1 MLRKCRRLII
11 EENFMLAS
19 SSDARVTQVARNIA
33 TIDVADNITV
43 AIEQS
48 SVSEDIVI
56 FSQLMLL
63 REQRITVRVDARM
76 TPDQERAWMSTWAGS
91 GAGSSSEY
99 LFQPPSDEQSELR
112 VAHCPLFD
120 DEPFARQHAA
130 ALLRNASTFIGQALD
145 AGESVY
151 VHCKHGASRS
161 ASIVVC
167 YLMEHRAMTLLE
179 AVSWVKDK
187 RAKAGPNDG
196 FLDVLLELEENLRGA
211 RSDRDEVLSVVRRK
225 WLADYKSGRVQ
236 LNRMDRII

>member
-1 MLRKCRRLII
+1 MLTDESR
-11 EENFMLAS
+11 
-19 SSDARVTQVARNIA
+19 
-33 TIDVADNITV
+33 
-43 AIEQS
+43 
-48 SVSEDIVI
+48 
-56 FSQLMLL
+56 LL
-63 REQRITVRVDARM
+63 REQGITVRVDARM
-76 TPDQERAWMSTWAGS
+76 TPEQERAWMSTWDASSASGGS
-91 GAGSSSEY
+91 GAGSAGSSEY
-99 LFQPPSDEQSELR
+99 VFQPPTDEQSEQSEKGGLR

-196 FLDVLLELEENLRGA
+196 FLDVLLELEENLRGS

-225 WLADYKSGRVQ
+225 WLADYKAGRVQ
-236 LNRMDRII
+236 LNRMDKII